1 MCEIGPGGGLR
12 LHRHLTLELYYFL
25 EGSGVV
31 QLGTGE
37 RPVSPGTTISIPAG
51 TPHGIR
57 NTGMTLLRLFYMFPV
72 DSFAEVVYTTIDTG
86 GTSAA

>member
-1 MCEIGPGGGLR
+1 M
-12 LHRHLTLELYYFL
+12 
-25 EGSGVV
+25 V

-37 RPVSPGTTISIPAG
+37 QPISAGTTISIPAD
-51 TPHGIR
+51 TPHRIR
-57 NTGMTLLRLFYMFPV
+57 NTGTTLLRLFKVFPV